1 VGGAQPLWH
10 WVKKEK
16 AGFWCPGD
24 IDEAIKDL
32 VERGVYQDR
41 SKAIVGLLRSAL
53 RDEDQL
59 PDDLQ
64 KRVDSLASF
73 LQRDASV
80 VVRQCV
86 EGVLEM
92 IDAAETVTPLVV
104 EEVRLRQD
112 RGQKSSSR

>member
-1 VGGAQPLWH
+1 
-10 WVKKEK
+10 VKKEK

-24 IDEAIKDL
+24 IDEAIKGL

-41 SKAIVGLLRSAL
+41 SKAIVGLLRTAL
-53 RDEDQL
+53 HDDDQL

-64 KRVDSLASF
+64 KRVETLATF
-73 LQRDASV
+73 LQRDAGA

-92 IDAAETVTPLVV
+92 IDSPEAVTPLVV

-112 RGQKSSSR
+112 RGQKTPQR